1 MPCRRMESVLNEVAR
16 ETKGRAVVGLV
27 MTTDRELVKTF
38 GIRRIPTIFV
48 VRNGQVAASFVGA
61 VPKARI
67 QQALRGS

>member
-27 MTTDRELVKTF
+27 MTTDRELVRTF
-38 GIRRIPTIFV
+38 GIRRIPSIFV
-48 VRNGQVAASFVGA
+48 VRNGQITASFVGM
-61 VPKARI
+61 VPKAQI